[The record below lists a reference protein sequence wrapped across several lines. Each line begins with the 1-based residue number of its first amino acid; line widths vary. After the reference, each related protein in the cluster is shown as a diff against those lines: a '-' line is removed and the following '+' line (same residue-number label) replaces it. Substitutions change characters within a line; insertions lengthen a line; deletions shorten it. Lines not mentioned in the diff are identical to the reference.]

1 MPIDRGGIL
10 IDGPSIRGGAYRFC
24 EIEARLGGF
33 KELRRTLAAFDRDA
47 ERVMVR
53 AIQGTAD
60 KVVGDAKGR
69 ASSWART
76 GNFMETIGRRTYA
89 RGVRIVTTHE
99 AGGVLEYAHA
109 GARSLSGRRV
119 GTPPGAPNKA
129 ITKAV
134 ETNQEWIIS
143 RVDAAIAQALAKVRG
158 E

>member
-89 RGVRIVTTHE
+89 RGVRIVTTHP